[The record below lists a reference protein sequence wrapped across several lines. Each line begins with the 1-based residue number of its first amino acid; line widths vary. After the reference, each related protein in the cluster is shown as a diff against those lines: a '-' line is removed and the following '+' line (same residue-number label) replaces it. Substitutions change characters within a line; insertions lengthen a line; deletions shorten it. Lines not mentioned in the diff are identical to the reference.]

1 MSTVVKR
8 WTYDDLAA
16 MPEDNVIREILDGEL
31 FVAPS
36 PVTKHQRI
44 VRRLLV
50 AIANYLEEHPIG
62 EAFIAP
68 YDTVFSMDNVCSP
81 DVLFVSNERS
91 SIITKK
97 NIQGAPDF
105 VIEVLSEFN
114 RRNDEIRKRAIYERF
129 GVDEYWIV
137 DPEIDTVRVH
147 RREGEALVRVNELAA
162 SANDVATTPFFPG
175 LTIDLPEL
183 FR

>member
-36 PVTKHQRI
+36 PVTRHQRI
-44 VRRLLV
+44 VLWLARIIGNHLD
-50 AIANYLEEHPIG
+50 EHPLG
-62 EAFIAP
+62 QVFVAP
-68 YDTVFSMDNVCSP
+68 LDTVFAIDNVCSP
-81 DVLFVSNERS
+81 DILFISNERS

-105 VIEVLSEFN
+105 LIEVLSEFN
-114 RRNDEIRKRAIYERF
+114 RRNDEIRKKAIYDQF
-129 GVDEYWIV
+129 GVEEYWIA
-137 DPEIDTVRVH
+137 DPEINTIRIY
-147 RREGEALVRVNELAA
+147 RRPDKKLVLVSELAA
-162 SANDVATTPFFPG
+162 SAGDVATTPILPG
-175 LTIDLPEL
+175 LAIDLTAL

>member
-36 PVTKHQRI
+36 PVTKHQRV
-44 VRRLLV
+44 VRRLLL
-50 AIANYLEEHPIG
+50 AIGSYLEQHPIG
-62 EAFIAP
+62 EVFIAP
-68 YDTVFSMDNVCSP
+68 FDTVFAIDNVCSP

-105 VIEVLSEFN
+105 VVEVLSKFN
-114 RRNDEIRKRAIYERF
+114 RRNDEISKRAIYERF

-137 DPEIDTVRVH
+137 DPEADTVRVH
-147 RREGEALVRVNELAA
+147 RRQGKALVLVSELAA
-162 SANDVATTPFFPG
+162 SANDNVTTPIFPG
-175 LTIDLPEL
+175 LTIDVATL

>member
-36 PVTKHQRI
+36 PVTRHQRI
-44 VRRLLV
+44 VQRLFFE
-50 AIANYLEEHPIG
+50 IEDYLRSNPIG
-62 EAFIAP
+62 EVFIAP
-68 YDTVFSMDNVCSP
+68 LDTVFAIDNVCSP
-81 DVLFVSNERS
+81 DVLFISNERS
-91 SIITKK
+91 SIIKRK
-97 NIQGAPDF
+97 NVQGAPNF

-114 RRNDEIRKRAIYERF
+114 RDNDEIRKMAIYDRF
-129 GVDEYWIV
+129 GVDEYWIA
-137 DPEIDTVRVH
+137 DPEINTIRIY
-147 RREGEALVRVNELAA
+147 RRRNKRLVLVSELAA
-162 SANDVATTPFFPG
+162 SAGDVSTTPILPG
-175 LTIDLPEL
+175 LTFDLTTL

>member
-36 PVTKHQRI
+36 PVTKHQR
-44 VRRLLV
+44 VVGRLFYE
-50 AIANYLEEHPIG
+50 IEHYLSSNPIG
-62 EAFIAP
+62 EVFIAP
-68 YDTVFSMDNVCSP
+68 LDTVFAIDNVCSP
-81 DVLFVSNERS
+81 DVLFISNERS
-91 SIITKK
+91 SIVTRK

-105 VIEVLSEFN
+105 VVEVLSQFN

-129 GVDEYWIV
+129 GVDEYWIA
-137 DPEIDTVRVH
+137 DPEANSVRIH
-147 RREGEALVRVNELAA
+147 RRQGKTLELVSALAA
-162 SANDVATTPFFPG
+162 AASDVATTPILPG
-175 LTIDLPEL
+175 LEIALTDL

>member
-31 FVAPS
+31 FVAAS
-36 PVTKHQRI
+36 PVTRHQRI
-44 VRRLLV
+44 VGRLFSE
-50 AIANYLEEHPIG
+50 IARYLSSNPIG
-62 EAFIAP
+62 EVFIAP
-68 YDTVFSMDNVCSP
+68 LDTVFSTDNVCSP
-81 DVLFVSNERS
+81 DVFFVSNERA
-91 SIITKK
+91 SIITRK

-105 VIEVLSEFN
+105 VIEVLSELN
-114 RRNDEIRKRAIYERF
+114 RRNDEVRKRAIYDRF

-137 DPEIDTVRVH
+137 DPEVNTVRIFRRQEKLLVLVH
-147 RREGEALVRVNELAA
+147 ELAA
-162 SANDVATTPFFPG
+162 ARNDVATPLILPG
-175 LTIDLPEL
+175 LAIDLAEL